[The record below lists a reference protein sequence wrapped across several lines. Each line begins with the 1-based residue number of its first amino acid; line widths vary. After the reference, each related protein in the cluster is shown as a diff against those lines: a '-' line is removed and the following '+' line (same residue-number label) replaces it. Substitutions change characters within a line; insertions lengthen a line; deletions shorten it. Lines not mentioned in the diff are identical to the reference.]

1 MSKTIIYGSGGV
13 GAVLAQRIVAA
24 GGNVHLAGR
33 NEEALKSLSTE
44 LSCSFTVGDVGNSS
58 FFSEVASQAGEE
70 VSAVAYAVGTINL
83 KGVGRLTPEDF
94 LQDYQVNV
102 VGAALA
108 VKASL
113 GALKKNKGSIL
124 FFSSVAAQLGLP
136 MHASIGA
143 AKGAIN
149 GLTVSLAAELS
160 PAVRVNA
167 IAPSLCET
175 PLGSKVLANEKM
187 KEALASM
194 HAMKRLG
201 QAEDVASL
209 AQFVLSNEASWMT
222 GQVIGLDGGRGSV
235 GSS

>member
-94 LQDYQVNV
+94 LQDYHSRCC
-102 VGAALA
+102 GGE
-108 VKASL
+108 K
-113 GALKKNKGSIL
+113 
-124 FFSSVAAQLGLP
+124 
-136 MHASIGA
+136 
-143 AKGAIN
+143 
-149 GLTVSLAAELS
+149 
-160 PAVRVNA
+160 
-167 IAPSLCET
+167 LCEW
-175 PLGSKVLANEKM
+175 KVRE
-187 KEALASM
+187 
-194 HAMKRLG
+194 
-201 QAEDVASL
+201 
-209 AQFVLSNEASWMT
+209 
-222 GQVIGLDGGRGSV
+222 VIL
-235 GSS
+235 